1 MLNLINLF
9 SFKYLYLLIHSLG
22 ASTYSKKPF
31 NNSSNNFSFNLSN
44 CIVFSSMDVCLQNDS
59 NASVRIVKMTSS
71 KLSNTVKSYF
81 SILLINDCSK

>member
-1 MLNLINLF
+1 
-9 SFKYLYLLIHSLG
+9 
-22 ASTYSKKPF
+22 
-31 NNSSNNFSFNLSN
+31 
-44 CIVFSSMDVCLQNDS
+44 MDVCLQNDS